1 MLEPSTVVKRS
12 TQQVACNLNDEVA
25 LLHLDSALYFGLQ
38 GVGAQIWSGLEGP
51 RSIADICNGVV
62 REFDVT
68 PEACRDD
75 VIKFLASLQEAGLIE
90 VVDPLVN

>member
-1 MLEPSTVVKRS
+1 MPKMLQLSTVVKRS

-25 LLHLDSALYFGLQ
+25 LLQLDSALYFGLR
-38 GVGAQIWSGLEGP
+38 GVGAQIWSSLEQP
-51 RSIADICNGVV
+51 RSIADICNDVV

-68 PEACRDD
+68 PADCRDD

-90 VVDPLVN
+90 AEG